1 MAAFPPF
8 CPNIDCDFHDLVE
21 ERRERWWIRRGTHP
35 NRQVGPVQ
43 RFRCTACGKTF
54 SSRTFSVHF
63 ATQVPIDLMRLLRS
77 VNSASGIRDM
87 AREFGVTEKV
97 ILNRLSRMARQA
109 LGLHAELR
117 REIVLTEDLAADG
130 FESFVGSQYWPNNFT
145 LLVGAESQYLY
156 SVDYAQLRRKGRMTD
171 AQRRRRDELNRT
183 VALASGQ
190 TERSFARIVSEI
202 GYLWGDGSHKPVMT
216 LSTDRHRSYH
226 RVVTGDREL
235 SERTASGRFVHLR
248 IDSRSPRTRANP
260 LFSVNYFD
268 REIRKDQA
276 CHVRETVQWSRDV
289 NHAMDRIWLY
299 GVWHNC
305 FKARRIRDPEQRT
318 HAEHAGAPMGT
329 LERGKRSLFCRRYFF
344 SHLSFSDSMWRTWV
358 RGWVTPEKLMAPKV
372 PAYVMA

>member
-1 MAAFPPF
+1 MPAYPPF
-8 CPNIDCDFHDLVE
+8 CPNLGCDRHEPVE
-21 ERRERWWIRRGTHP
+21 DQDRWFNKRGTHP

-43 RFRCTACGKTF
+43 RFRCKACGKTF
-54 SSRTFSVHF
+54 STRTFSVHF

-77 VNSASGIRDM
+77 VNSASGIRAM

-117 REIVLTEDLAADG
+117 RGIVLKEDLTADG

-145 LLVGAESQYLY
+145 LLVGSESQYLY
-156 SVDYAQLRRKGRMTD
+156 SVDYAQLRRKGRMTE
-171 AQRRRRDELNRT
+171 AQRRQRDELKRQ
-183 VALASGQ
+183 VVLASSQ
-190 TERSFARIVSEI
+190 TERSFARVVTEM
-202 GYLWGDGSHKPVMT
+202 GYLWASGTDKPVMT
-216 LSTDRHRSYH
+216 LATDRHRCYR
-226 RVVTGDREL
+226 RVITGDREL
-235 SERTASGRFVHLR
+235 VEEEASGRFVHLQ
-248 IDSRSPRTRANP
+248 IDSRSPRSRGNP

-289 NHAMDRIWLY
+289 NHSMDRMWLY

-305 FKARRIRDPEQRT
+305 FKAWRIRSPDRGT
-318 HAEHAGAPMGT
+318 HAEYAGVAKPD
-329 LERGKRSLFCRRYFF
+329 LEQGKRRFFARRYFF

-358 RGWVTPEKLMAPKV
+358 RGWLTPGKLIAPTV

>member
-1 MAAFPPF
+1 MPAYPPF
-8 CPNIDCDFHDLVE
+8 CPNLGCDHHEPVE
-21 ERRERWWIRRGTHP
+21 DPDRWFIKRGTHP

-43 RFRCTACGKTF
+43 RFRCKACGKTF
-54 SSRTFSVHF
+54 STRTFSVHF
-63 ATQVPIDLMRLLRS
+63 ATHVPIDLMRLLRS
-77 VNSASGIRDM
+77 VNSASGIRAM

-117 REIVLTEDLAADG
+117 RAVVLREDLAADG

-145 LLVGAESQYLY
+145 LLVGSESQYLY
-156 SVDYAQLRRKGRMTD
+156 SVDYAQLRRKGRMTE
-171 AQRRRRDELNRT
+171 AQRRRRDELKRL
-183 VALASGQ
+183 VALASSQ
-190 TERSFARIVSEI
+190 TERSFARILTEMS
-202 GYLWGDGSHKPVMT
+202 YLWASGTDKPVMT
-216 LSTDRHRSYH
+216 LATDRHRSYR
-226 RVVTGDREL
+226 RVITGDREFV
-235 SERTASGRFVHLR
+235 EEETSGRFVHLR
-248 IDSRSPRTRANP
+248 IDSRLPRSRANP

-289 NHAMDRIWLY
+289 NHSMERMWLY

-305 FKARRIRDPEQRT
+305 FKAWRIRGPDDRT
-318 HAEHAGAPMGT
+318 HAEHAGVSKHA
-329 LERGKRSLFCRRYFF
+329 LEGGKRRFFSRRYFF

-358 RGWVTPEKLMAPKV
+358 RGWITPGKLVAPEV

>member
-1 MAAFPPF
+1 
-8 CPNIDCDFHDLVE
+8 
-21 ERRERWWIRRGTHP
+21 
-35 NRQVGPVQ
+35 
-43 RFRCTACGKTF
+43 
-54 SSRTFSVHF
+54 
-63 ATQVPIDLMRLLRS
+63 
-77 VNSASGIRDM
+77 M

-117 REIVLTEDLAADG
+117 RGIVLHEDLAADG

-156 SVDYAQLRRKGRMTD
+156 SVDYAQLWRKGRMTD
-171 AQRRRRDELNRT
+171 AQRRRRDELKRL
-183 VALASGQ
+183 VALASDQ
-190 TERSFARIVSEI
+190 TERSFARIITEM
-202 GYLWGDGSHKPVMT
+202 GYLWGSGTEKRVMT
-216 LSTDRHRSYH
+216 LATDRHRSYR
-226 RVVTGDREL
+226 RVITGDREL
-235 SERTASGRFVHLR
+235 VERAASGRFIHLR

-289 NHAMDRIWLY
+289 NHAMERMWLY

-305 FKARRIRDPEQRT
+305 FKARRIRSPDQRT
-318 HAEHAGAPMGT
+318 HAEHAGVAKNALESGT
-329 LERGKRSLFCRRYFF
+329 RRFFVRRYFF

-358 RGWVTPEKLMAPKV
+358 RGWITPGKLVAPKV

>member
-1 MAAFPPF
+1 MPAYPPF
-8 CPNIDCDFHDLVE
+8 CPNLSCDFHTPGEDQD
-21 ERRERWWIRRGTHP
+21 RWFIKRGTHP
-35 NRQVGPVQ
+35 NRQLGPVQ
-43 RFRCTACGKTF
+43 RFRCKACGKTF
-54 SSRTFSVHF
+54 STRTFSVHF

-77 VNSASGIRDM
+77 ANSASGIRDM

-117 REIVLTEDLAADG
+117 RGIVLKEDLTADG

-156 SVDYAQLRRKGRMTD
+156 SVDYAQLRRKGRMTE
-171 AQRRRRDELNRT
+171 AQRLRRDELKRS
-183 VALASGQ
+183 VALARGQ
-190 TERSFARIVSEI
+190 TEQSFARIVTEM
-202 GYLWGDGSHKPVMT
+202 GYLWGSGTDRPVMT
-216 LSTDRHRSYH
+216 LATDRHRSYR
-226 RVVTGDREL
+226 RVITGDGEL
-235 SERTASGRFVHLR
+235 LEGEASGRFIHLQ
-248 IDSRSPRTRANP
+248 IDSRSPRSRTNP

-289 NHAMDRIWLY
+289 NHAMDRMWLY

-305 FKARRIRDPEQRT
+305 FKARRIRSPDRGT
-318 HAEHAGAPMGT
+318 HAEYAGVAKND
-329 LERGKRSLFCRRYFF
+329 LEQGKRRFFARRYFF

-358 RGWVTPEKLMAPKV
+358 RGWLTPGKLIAPKV